1 MPDGGTLTLETTNAD
16 LDDMYARNHLSA
28 APGSYAMLAVSDTG
42 AGMDAETLSHIFEPF
57 YTTKA
62 VGRGTGLGLSSAYGV
77 IKQSG
82 GNVWVY
88 SELGKGTT
96 FKVYLPR
103 AEGVVTGGP
112 ADSNDLLAT
121 GSETILIAEDEPV
134 VRDLILTTLRRYGY
148 AVLAA
153 SDGREAMSILD
164 GDGAGIDLL
173 VSDVVMPN
181 VGGLEL
187 LELARSKRP
196 GLPVILISGYSE
208 KLLPAG
214 SVASDVILLEKP
226 FTARQLTDAIRRA
239 LAGAAS
245 PVVRPRS

>member
-1 MPDGGTLTLETTNAD
+1 MTN
-16 LDDMYARNHLSA
+16 S
-28 APGSYAMLAVSDTG
+28 
-42 AGMDAETLSHIFEPF
+42 
-57 YTTKA
+57 
-62 VGRGTGLGLSSAYGV
+62 
-77 IKQSG
+77 
-82 GNVWVY
+82 
-88 SELGKGTT
+88 
-96 FKVYLPR
+96 
-103 AEGVVTGGP
+103 P

-214 SVASDVILLEKP
+214 SVASDVMLLEKP

-239 LAGAAS
+239 LAGAES